1 MLGPAPGVFAWG
13 LVTGIA
19 MVKSGLSVP
28 HALGLSLAAY
38 AGSAQLAA
46 LPLIL
51 AGAPLWLI
59 TVTALVV
66 NLRFVVYSALV
77 REYFR
82 GQSIWRRIGLGYI
95 IGDITLVQFL
105 NRMKRRDPPMQHSV
119 AYYVGSAACNWLAWQ
134 ISSVLGILTAGSIP
148 QRWGLELAGTLALI
162 ALVVPLCAQL
172 PALAGV
178 VVAGVVAVLAH
189 ELPLKLGMLA
199 GVIAG
204 IGAAMWVESRRSA
217 TARGSGAAS

>member
-66 NLRFVVYSALV
+66 NLRFVVYSALL
-77 REYFR
+77 RDYFR
-82 GQSIWRRIGLGYI
+82 HLGLWRRIGLGYL

-105 NRMKRRDPPMQHSV
+105 NRMKRPDPPMPHNV
-119 AYYVGSAACNWLAWQ
+119 AYYLGSAACNWLAWQ
-134 ISSVLGILTAGSIP
+134 LSSILGILTAGSIP

-178 VVAGVVAVLAH
+178 IVAGVVAILAH
-189 ELPLKLGMLA
+189 DLPLKLGMLA

-204 IGAAMWVESRRSA
+204 ISVAMWVESRRSA
-217 TARGSGAAS
+217 SRRAAS